1 VIWLSVCW
9 LSANCET
16 ETNFKKQKK
25 NVRRKLQKKNRELLL
40 FFDTLKRKNT
50 TMERLD
56 RLAGYFNE
64 REKKRLEAKTKES
77 LNGVPEMSVS

>member
-1 VIWLSVCW
+1 LQR
-9 LSANCET
+9 NKFQKT
-16 ETNFKKQKK
+16 KKKK
-25 NVRRKLQKKNRELLL
+25 RQTKVAKEKSRT
-40 FFDTLKRKNT
+40 FIIFDTLKRKNT